1 MGKTEKKGNWNNH
14 FGSNGWGTDWNT
26 IEEYGDRH
34 EGFDGWMDFYWKVGE
49 GDLGIYY
56 YEITEVHQDIDGK
69 ETKTMDKG
77 GSAELRMA
85 MRKMVDGLITW
96 KTNRA
101 VRLFEEY
108 AVHLSKV
115 LSELTGYNEKETVEY
130 NAKPD
135 FLDMAFQIVD
145 TVSREAA
152 MEMTDTIIELTNL
165 EISSKIYTLWVGK
178 YRKEFEDSMLPPEQ
192 GFMG

>member
-1 MGKTEKKGNWNNH
+1 MGNTEKQGDWNNH
-14 FGSNGWGTDWNT
+14 FGSNGWGTDWNPS
-26 IEEYGDRH
+26 IREGRNYA
-34 EGFDGWMDFYWKVGE
+34 GFDGWMDFYWKVGI

-69 ETKTMDKG
+69 ETKTTDKG
-77 GSAELRMA
+77 GDVDLRTA
-85 MRKMVDGLITW
+85 LRLMVDGLITW

-101 VRLFEEY
+101 VRMFEEDEF
-108 AVHLSKV
+108 HLSLV
-115 LSELTGYNEKETVEY
+115 LSELTGYDEKETVEY

-145 TVSREAA
+145 TISREVALD
-152 MEMTDTIIELTNL
+152 MVSTVIELTNL

-192 GFMG
+192 SFMG